1 MITRFFW
8 GSLIEPRS
16 NQNQTR
22 AATALYADGFVSV
35 PEIEVE
41 KTDGL
46 KGPKLPVDAG
56 PIRNFRA
63 EILSVFLTRAGG
75 AAATVGNVCVRC
87 LQPSGG
93 RRRGWKGGGGGGR
106 V

>member
-1 MITRFFW
+1 VITRFFW

-22 AATALYADGFVSV
+22 AATALYAVGFVSV

-75 AAATVGNVCVRC
+75 AAATAT
-87 LQPSGG
+87 
-93 RRRGWKGGGGGGR
+93 GGGQRVRPLLAAFGGANERVEGR
-106 V
+106 